1 MLRVPELWFDE
12 RLQLRFMRPE
22 KCSEC
27 GAELRL
33 RPHRCP
39 LCGADVTRAPK
50 PKVRKTLTVDRYQ
63 EDVRAL
69 REQLKKLRDGGAEA
83 V

>member
-1 MLRVPELWFDE
+1 MK
-12 RLQLRFMRPE
+12 PE

-39 LCGADVTRAPK
+39 LCGADVSEKK
-50 PKVRKTLTVDRYQ
+50 PIKKTLTVDRYQ
-63 EDVRAL
+63 EDIRAL
-69 REQLKKLRDGGAEA
+69 REQLKQLRDGGAEA

>member
-1 MLRVPELWFDE
+1 MAGPK
-12 RLQLRFMRPE
+12 

-39 LCGADVTRAPK
+39 LCGTEVGNPASDAPPVTSVEKYQQGLRDL
-50 PKVRKTLTVDRYQ
+50 RK
-63 EDVRAL
+63 
-69 REQLKKLRDGGAEA
+69 QLKKLRDDAEA

>member
-1 MLRVPELWFDE
+1 MAGPKE
-12 RLQLRFMRPE
+12 
-22 KCSEC
+22 CSEC

-39 LCGADVTRAPK
+39 LCGTDVERTTSDAPAVK
-50 PKVRKTLTVDRYQ
+50 SVEKYQAGLRDLRK
-63 EDVRAL
+63 
-69 REQLKKLRDGGAEA
+69 QLKKLRDDAEA

>member
-1 MLRVPELWFDE
+1 MA
-12 RLQLRFMRPE
+12 RPK

-39 LCGADVTRAPK
+39 LCGTEVTRPEVAAPAETN
-50 PKVRKTLTVDRYQ
+50 VERYQ
-63 EDVRAL
+63 EGL
-69 REQLKKLRDGGAEA
+69 RDLRKQLKKLRDEAEA

>member
-1 MLRVPELWFDE
+1 
-12 RLQLRFMRPE
+12 MRSP
-22 KCSEC
+22 KVCSAC

-39 LCGADVTRAPK
+39 LCGAPIGGENPPDETSTKSVEN
-50 PKVRKTLTVDRYQ
+50 YQ
-63 EDVRAL
+63 EGL
-69 REQLKKLRDGGAEA
+69 RKLRKQLKKLRDEAEA

>member
-1 MLRVPELWFDE
+1 MAAPK
-12 RLQLRFMRPE
+12 

-39 LCGADVTRAPK
+39 LCGTRVDESRSEAPAEAN
-50 PKVRKTLTVDRYQ
+50 VERYQ
-63 EDVRAL
+63 EGL
-69 REQLKKLRDGGAEA
+69 RDLRKQLKKLRDEAEA

>member
-1 MLRVPELWFDE
+1 
-12 RLQLRFMRPE
+12 MRIE

-39 LCGADVTRAPK
+39 LCGADAGRDVKPK
-50 PKVRKTLTVDRYQ
+50 PRKTLTVDRYQ

-69 REQLKKLRDGGAEA
+69 REQLKKLREGGAEA

>member
-1 MLRVPELWFDE
+1 MAGPK
-12 RLQLRFMRPE
+12 

-39 LCGADVTRAPK
+39 LCGTE
-50 PKVRKTLTVDRYQ
+50 VDQPSSESPPVKSVEKYQ
-63 EDVRAL
+63 EGL
-69 REQLKKLRDGGAEA
+69 RDLRKQLKKLRDDAEA

>member
-1 MLRVPELWFDE
+1 MLRVPQLRIHQ
-12 RLQLRFMRPE
+12 RLQLRSMASK

-39 LCGADVTRAPK
+39 LCGEVNPEAAGELTKRVSAPE
-50 PKVRKTLTVDRYQ
+50 RYQ
-63 EDVRAL
+63 AEVREL
-69 REQLKKLRDGGAEA
+69 REQLKKLREGGAEA

>member
-1 MLRVPELWFDE
+1 MH
-12 RLQLRFMRPE
+12 PE

-39 LCGADVTRAPK
+39 LCGSQVSPDSK
-50 PKVRKTLTVDRYQ
+50 PKVRKAVTVDRYQ

-69 REQLKKLRDGGAEA
+69 REQLKKLREGGAEA

>member
-1 MLRVPELWFDE
+1 MAGPK
-12 RLQLRFMRPE
+12 

-39 LCGADVTRAPK
+39 LCGAEVGK
-50 PKVRKTLTVDRYQ
+50 PPPESPPAKSVEKYQ
-63 EDVRAL
+63 EGL
-69 REQLKKLRDGGAEA
+69 RDLRKQLKKLRDDAEA

>member
-1 MLRVPELWFDE
+1 MAGPK
-12 RLQLRFMRPE
+12 

-39 LCGADVTRAPK
+39 LCGADVSEAKKEVPETN
-50 PKVRKTLTVDRYQ
+50 VERYQ
-63 EDVRAL
+63 EGL
-69 REQLKKLRDGGAEA
+69 RDLRKQLKKLRDEAEA